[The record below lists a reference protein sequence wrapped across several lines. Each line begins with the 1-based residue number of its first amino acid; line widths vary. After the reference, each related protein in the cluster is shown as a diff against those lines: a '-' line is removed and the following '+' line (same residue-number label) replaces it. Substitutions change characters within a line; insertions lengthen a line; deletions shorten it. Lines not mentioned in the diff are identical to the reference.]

1 MPPSHGAGATRPD
14 HNNVNHEDY
23 NMGSTFHG
31 VIAFA
36 LIAALLVVGSL
47 LRSRLPWLRASLIPG
62 SIVAGIIGFVGLSS
76 GLIPGYGPSDFTAL
90 AFHFFTLSFMS
101 LCLTGSPKP
110 AAGEQRQGIVGGGLW
125 LTLIWTASLGAQAVI
140 GYGLMAGYDLI
151 TGSDLSPLLGAI
163 VTHGFTQG
171 PGQALTYGTIWE
183 NDYGIANAA
192 QVGVIFASLGFVA
205 AFVVGVP
212 AARHFLKRGLN
223 TNRNSTLDDD
233 FVRGFHT
240 VETQPS
246 AGRQVSHSGTVDSLA
261 WHLGLLGVAY
271 VITYVWLS
279 AMQPLVAGNQVLS
292 VFFSYNLFFIHG
304 LTVCVLM
311 RMAIDRFGWADK
323 VDDDTLK
330 RITSGSVDFM
340 VVATLMSIQI
350 AVLSALLVPI
360 LLIAV
365 AVTLVTFLGAMAIGK
380 LSGRLGPER
389 AVTAFGCCCGS
400 TGTGLLLLRM
410 LDADFST
417 SVPKELAFFN
427 IAIIVVNI
435 PTLFFVAPIAPSLGT
450 GSYLAIFGGYVV
462 LMLVCIPL
470 LLKWQRGRGNRTASI
485 QEPNPS

>member
-1 MPPSHGAGATRPD
+1 
-14 HNNVNHEDY
+14 
-23 NMGSTFHG
+23 MGSTFHG

-36 LIAALLVVGSL
+36 LMAGLLAVGSL
-47 LRSRLPWLRASLIPG
+47 LRSRLGFLRACLVPG
-62 SIVAGIIGFVGLSS
+62 SIVAGVLGFILLSS

-101 LCLTGSPKP
+101 LCLTGGAKP
-110 AAGEQRQGIVGGGLW
+110 ANGKAKQGIVGGGLW

-140 GYGLMAGYDLI
+140 GFALMAGYDLLS
-151 TGSDLSPLLGAI
+151 GSDLSPLLGAI

-212 AARHFLKRGLN
+212 AARYFLKRGLN
-223 TNRNSTLDDD
+223 SNRESTLDAD
-233 FVRGFHT
+233 FVSGFHAPAQ
-240 VETQPS
+240 QPI
-246 AGRQVSHSGTVDSLA
+246 AGKQVSHSGTVDSLA
-261 WHLGLLGVAY
+261 WHVGLLGIAY
-271 VITYVWLS
+271 VITYVWLT
-279 AMQPLVAGNQVLS
+279 AMQPVVAGSQVLS

-311 RMAIDRFGWADK
+311 RLAIDRFGWSSK

-340 VVATLMSIQI
+340 VVATIMSIQI

-360 LLIAV
+360 ILVAV
-365 AVTLVTFLGAMAIGK
+365 VVTLVTFLGAMAIGK

-417 SVPKELAFFN
+417 AVPKELAFFN
-427 IAIIVVNI
+427 IAIIVANI
-435 PTLFFVAPIAPSLGT
+435 PTLFFFSPIAPTLGT
-450 GSYLAIFGGYVV
+450 WQYLAIFGGYAVV
-462 LMLVCIPL
+462 ALACIPL
-470 LLKWQRGRGNRTASI
+470 LLKWQRRRESSRPSI
-485 QEPNPS
+485 EEPNPT

>member
-1 MPPSHGAGATRPD
+1 
-14 HNNVNHEDY
+14 
-23 NMGSTFHG
+23 MGSTFHG
-31 VIAFA
+31 IIAFA
-36 LIAALLVVGSL
+36 LLAGLLVIGSL
-47 LRSRLPWLRASLIPG
+47 LRSRLGFLRASLIPG
-62 SIVAGIIGFVGLSS
+62 SIVAGVIGFALLSL
-76 GLIPGYGPSDFTAL
+76 GWIPGYGPSDFTTL

-110 AAGEQRQGIVGGGLW
+110 AVGEARQGILGGGLW

-140 GYGLMAGYDLI
+140 GYALMAGYDLLS
-151 TGSDLSPLLGAI
+151 GSDLSPLLGAI

-212 AARHFLKRGLN
+212 AARYFLKRGMN
-223 TNRNSTLDDD
+223 ANRESTLDDD
-233 FVRGFHT
+233 FIAGFHKPT
-240 VETQPS
+240 SRPS
-246 AGRQVSHSGTVDSLA
+246 AGKQVSHSGTVDSLA
-261 WHLGLLGVAY
+261 WHVGLLGLAY
-271 VITYVWLS
+271 VITYVWLTV
-279 AMQPLVAGNQVLS
+279 MQPLVGGNQVLS

-311 RMAIDRFGWADK
+311 RLVIDRCGWADK

-350 AVLSALLVPI
+350 SVLASLLVPI
-360 LLIAV
+360 AIV
-365 AVTLVTFLGAMAIGK
+365 TVVITLVTFLGAMAIGR

-435 PTLFFVAPIAPSLGT
+435 PTLFFIAPIAPTLST
-450 GSYLAIFGGYVV
+450 WQYLAIFGGYFM
-462 LMLVCIPL
+462 LMLVCVPL
-470 LLKWQRGRGNRTASI
+470 LMKWQRSRGVSNASL
-485 QEPNPS
+485 QEANPS

>member
-1 MPPSHGAGATRPD
+1 
-14 HNNVNHEDY
+14 
-23 NMGSTFHG
+23 MGSTFHG

-36 LIAALLVVGSL
+36 LMAALLVVGSL
-47 LRSRLPWLRASLIPG
+47 LRSRLGWLRTSLIPG
-62 SIVAGIIGFVGLSS
+62 SIVAGVIGFILLSS
-76 GLIPGYGPSDFTAL
+76 GLIPGYGPSDFTVL

-110 AAGEQRQGIVGGGLW
+110 AAGEARQGIVGGGLW
-125 LTLIWTASLGAQAVI
+125 LTLIWTASLGVQAVV
-140 GYGLMAGYDLI
+140 GFAVMSGYDLLS
-151 TGSDLSPLLGAI
+151 GSDLSPLLGAI

-212 AARHFLKRGLN
+212 AARYFLKRGLN
-223 TNRNSTLDDD
+223 TNRESTLDDD
-233 FVRGFHT
+233 FIAGFHSPR
-240 VETQPS
+240 TQPS
-246 AGRQVSHSGTVDSLA
+246 AGKQVSHSGTVDSLA

-271 VITYVWLS
+271 VITYAWLTV
-279 AMQPLVAGNQVLS
+279 MQPLVAGSQVLS

-311 RMAIDRFGWADK
+311 RLAIDRCGWSSK

-350 AVLSALLVPI
+350 AVLAALLVPI
-360 LLIAV
+360 LIVAV
-365 AVTLVTFLGAMAIGK
+365 VVTLVTFLGAMAIGR

-435 PTLFFVAPIAPSLGT
+435 PTLFFFAPIAPTLGT
-450 GSYLAIFGGYVV
+450 WQYLAIFGGYA
-462 LMLVCIPL
+462 LVTLACIPL
-470 LLKWQRGRGNRTASI
+470 LLKWQRRRAGHHTPVR
-485 QEPNPS
+485 EPNPS